1 MSARP
6 AHVARALGK
15 DPTHSLSSPL
25 SHIRSFPALTLTQPQ
40 RRYFRLE
47 LVRFDGTLT
56 KVRRVNPTKALA
68 DGGVAERPG
77 HTEAAVELSHAA
89 GLSGVGVI
97 AEVVH
102 DDGSMMRFD
111 ALRAFATEHNLP
123 MISIEDLI
131 KYVAKA

>member
-1 MSARP
+1 M
-6 AHVARALGK
+6 
-15 DPTHSLSSPL
+15 
-25 SHIRSFPALTLTQPQ
+25 
-40 RRYFRLE
+40 
-47 LVRFDGTLT
+47 
-56 KVRRVNPTKALA
+56 
-68 DGGVAERPG
+68 
-77 HTEAAVELSHAA
+77 ELSRAA

>member
-1 MSARP
+1 VQIRADASSTPADITRP
-6 AHVARALGK
+6 GHIFPLRA
-15 DPTHSLSSPL
+15 
-25 SHIRSFPALTLTQPQ
+25 
-40 RRYFRLE
+40 
-47 LVRFDGTLT
+47 V
-56 KVRRVNPTKALA
+56 

-77 HTEAAVELSHAA
+77 HTEAAVELSLAA

>member
-1 MSARP
+1 MSTGISAADRARTVQILADALLRTP
-6 AHVARALGK
+6 ADITRPGHIFPLRA
-15 DPTHSLSSPL
+15 
-25 SHIRSFPALTLTQPQ
+25 
-40 RRYFRLE
+40 
-47 LVRFDGTLT
+47 V
-56 KVRRVNPTKALA
+56 

-77 HTEAAVELSHAA
+77 HTEAAVELSLAA